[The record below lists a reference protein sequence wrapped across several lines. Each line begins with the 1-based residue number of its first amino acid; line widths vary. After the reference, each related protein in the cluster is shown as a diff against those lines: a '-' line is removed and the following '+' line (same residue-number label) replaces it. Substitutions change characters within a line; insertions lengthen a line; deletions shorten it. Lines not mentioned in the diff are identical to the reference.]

1 MPAELRRGRIGF
13 PDARG
18 AFAVMLFRLILMA
31 PFLFVLPLRAQNQ
44 YQFWPE
50 VDTYVNLS
58 TRSRLFFLGALSSDQ
73 DNRTLDGE
81 FGVNLDLYFRRFLQE
96 RLHNAKDP
104 AKSKFLS
111 LRVGYRYLPSL
122 RGDNPNEQRPI
133 LELTAR
139 RLLPLAI
146 LFSDRNRVDFRFVE
160 GKPFFWRYRNRVT
173 FERNFSIH
181 EYEFTP
187 YVRGEFF
194 YDSRYDKIDKN
205 IFTLGSVFPLSK
217 RTEFETYYEDQRDSS
232 TAPNYHT
239 RGIGLV
245 LNLYF

>member
-1 MPAELRRGRIGF
+1 MSRKCCRLLLLALLLPF
-13 PDARG
+13 PT
-18 AFAVMLFRLILMA
+18 
-31 PFLFVLPLRAQNQ
+31 LRAQNQ

-58 TRSRLFFLGALSSDQ
+58 SRSRLFLMAALSNDQ

-81 FGVNLDLYFRRFLQE
+81 FGVSLDLYFHRFLQE
-96 RLHNAKDP
+96 QLPGAKDP
-104 AKSKFLS
+104 AKSKFLTF
-111 LRVGYRYLPSL
+111 RIGYRYLPSL

-160 GKPFFWRYRNRVT
+160 GKPFSWRYRNRVSL
-173 FERNFSIH
+173 ERNFSIH

-194 YDSRYDKIDKN
+194 YDSRYGKIDKN
-205 IFTLGSVFPLSK
+205 VFTVGSVFPLSK

-232 TAPNYHT
+232 TTPNYHT

-245 LNLYF
+245 LSLYF